1 MEQTVDSLKNQ
12 LKEYEQQLLDIES
25 TLKEDPTET
34 EFLTIKADLI
44 GVIKITKDL
53 LQLQTEA
60 EQNNNKKTYP
70 NINEIATARGIYVG
84 MQVEALW
91 EEDGSWY
98 KASVTNL
105 THDGVGITFS
115 EYGNTATVA
124 PENVRPRKAHDVLV
138 VDSKALGAQT
148 YSGSKN
154 TLVVDKNT
162 GDLVL
167 PASLKITATDSEQV
181 RKMKKKGI
189 KALKNEYR
197 KLQADEQRHKRKSSW
212 QDFQNKGKVSKKAKK
227 DGSIF
232 QSPDTIEGKV
242 GVVGSGKKMTEF
254 QFQKYEP
261 KRLTTSLPVGVMP
274 KERETKARDILD
286 DL

>member
-1 MEQTVDSLKNQ
+1 MEPTVESLKIQ
-12 LKEYEQQLLDIES
+12 LADYETQLSVVES
-25 TLKEDPTET
+25 ALKEDPNQD

-53 LQLQTEA
+53 LELQTET
-60 EQNNNKKTYP
+60 ERSSSKITYP
-70 NINEIATARGIYVG
+70 NINEIATSRGIYVG

-91 EEDGSWY
+91 DEDGKWY
-98 KASVTNL
+98 KATVTSL
-105 THDGVGITFS
+105 TSEGVGVTFS
-115 EYGNTATVA
+115 EYGNTSTVA
-124 PENVRPRKAHDVLV
+124 PEGVRPRKAHDVLV
-138 VDSKALGAQT
+138 VDAKAIGGQT
-148 YSGSKN
+148 YSSKN

-162 GDLVL
+162 GELVL

-197 KLQADEQRHKRKSSW
+197 KIQADEQRHKRKSSW

-261 KRLTTSLPVGVMP
+261 KKLTTSLPVGVMP
-274 KERETKARDILD
+274 KRTDKERDILD